1 MSGVRPFRRRSALHQ
16 RSLHFGPNMTPM
28 VDVVMVLLVF
38 FMASAAFVG
47 PEWFLKG
54 LVAKKAPPPATPGAG
69 VTPPVTPDLRPR
81 PLEITLETAEGG
93 GVVASGLR
101 RVRVPMAEVLDAL
114 RVFCEGEDLTKIEVV
129 IRPAPGVAMQDVVR
143 LHEGCERLGLQRVGY
158 GLSSER

>member
-1 MSGVRPFRRRSALHQ
+1 MSAVRPFRRRSALQQ

-54 LVAKKAPPPATPGAG
+54 LVARKAPPPPTPGAG
-69 VTPPVTPDLRPR
+69 VVPPAADLRPR
-81 PLEITLETAEGG
+81 PLEITLENGEGG
-93 GVVASGLR
+93 VVVASGLR
-101 RVRVPMAEVLDAL
+101 KSQVTIAEVLEAL
-114 RVFCEGEDLTKIEVV
+114 RVFCEGVDLTKVEVV
-129 IRPAPGVAMQDVVR
+129 IRPGPGVAMQEVVR